1 MKTVS
6 VLALLVLLQDAKDL
20 HPRIV
25 PQRDELA
32 WTQIPWMSDLW
43 AARKVASEKG
53 KPIFLWEM
61 DGHPL
66 GCV

>member
-1 MKTVS
+1 MKTAAFLA
-6 VLALLVLLQDAKDL
+6 VLAFQDAGDL
-20 HPRIV
+20 HSKIV
-25 PQRDELA
+25 PQKDELA
-32 WTQIPWMSDLW
+32 WLQIPWMSDLW

-53 KPIFLWEM
+53 KPIYLWEM

>member
-1 MKTVS
+1 MKALS
-6 VLALLVLLQDAKDL
+6 ILSLLVWFQDAQDL
-20 HPRIV
+20 HSKIV
-25 PQRDELA
+25 PQKDELG

-43 AARKVASEKG
+43 AARKAASEKA

>member
-1 MKTVS
+1 MKM
-6 VLALLVLLQDAKDL
+6 LLFLPVAFLLQDSKDL
-20 HPRIV
+20 HARIV
-25 PQRDELA
+25 PQKDELA
-32 WTQIPWMSDLW
+32 WTQVPWMSDLW